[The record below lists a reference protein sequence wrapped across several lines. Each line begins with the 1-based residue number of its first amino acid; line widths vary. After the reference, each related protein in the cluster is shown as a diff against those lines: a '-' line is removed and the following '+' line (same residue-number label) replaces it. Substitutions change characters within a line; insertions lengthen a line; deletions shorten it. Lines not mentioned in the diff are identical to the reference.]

1 MNENKADPGR
11 YTIFPF
17 GPQHP
22 VLPEPIQLR
31 FTIDEDKII
40 DVVPQLGYVHRGI
53 ERACELN
60 DYKRNVILC
69 ERVCGICN
77 FNHGV
82 TYCEAIEQLTD
93 TEVPR
98 RAKYLRVIWSE
109 LQRLHSHLL
118 WLGCFSDAI
127 GFESLFMQSWRDRE
141 IVLSLNEKTNG
152 HRIHLETCMIGGV
165 RKDMNDSL
173 IAVYREDLALLRKR
187 IDILSPVIYKDKGLK
202 QKCEGVGIV
211 PKNKARFMGAVG
223 PVIRGSG
230 IGEDIRLNGYEAYS
244 ELDFK
249 PVVYDGGDCYSRLLV
264 RFDEMYT
271 SLDLIEDAFKHMP
284 EGSILEK
291 NDRFPNG
298 TTLVRTEAPRGEL
311 FYYVEGNGTNTL
323 SRCKIRT
330 PTMANIPPLIE
341 MLIGNDLDDIPTI
354 VHSIDPCISCTE
366 RYIQI

>member
-1 MNENKADPGR
+1 MNHNGNATKN
-11 YTIFPF
+11 YTVFPF

-22 VLPEPIQLR
+22 ALPEPIQLR
-31 FTIDEDKII
+31 FTLDEDKII

-60 DYKRNVILC
+60 DYKRNIFLC

-77 FNHGV
+77 FIHGV
-82 TYCEAIEQLTD
+82 TYCEAIEKLTD
-93 TEVPR
+93 TEVPK

-152 HRIHLETCMIGGV
+152 HRIHLETNTIGGV
-165 RKDMNDSL
+165 RRDMNDSL
-173 IAVYREDLALLRKR
+173 IDAYREDLALLRKR
-187 IDILSPVIYKDKGLK
+187 IDILKPVIYKDNGLR
-202 QKCEGVGIV
+202 QKCEGKGVI
-211 PKNKARFMGAVG
+211 PRDKARLLGAVG
-223 PVIRGSG
+223 PCLRGSG
-230 IGEDIRLNGYEAYS
+230 MREDIRLTGYEAYG
-244 ELDFK
+244 ELDFE
-249 PVVYDGGDCYSRLLV
+249 PVVYEGGDSYSRLFV

-271 SLDLIEDAFKHMP
+271 SLDLIENAFKQMPKGPILKKNERFP
-284 EGSILEK
+284 EG
-291 NDRFPNG
+291 
-298 TTLVRTEAPRGEL
+298 TAVVRTEAPRGEL
-311 FYYVEGNGTNTL
+311 FYYVEGDGSNKL

-330 PTMANIPPLIE
+330 PTMANIPPLIG
-341 MLIGNDLDDIPTI
+341 MLIGHDVGDIPTI

-366 RYIQI
+366 R